1 MKIINLGATDSLLQP
16 YLAQIRDKSVQKD
29 SMRFRKNLE
38 RIGEIFAYEIS
49 KTLGYQTVDVET
61 PLGIATT
68 RQLSEPLVLA
78 TILRAGL
85 PVHQGMLN
93 CFDNAQNAFVAAYR
107 KYGKGNEC
115 DLLIEYQ
122 SCPPLEGKIL
132 IISDAMIASGASMEL
147 TYESLV
153 SCGEPLHTHIV
164 CPVASRDGVD
174 YLSKQLPH
182 KRVTFWVGAIDEE
195 LTNKSYIV
203 PGLGDAGNLAFG
215 DKA

>member
-1 MKIINLGATDSLLQP
+1 MDSEITDLITEEKAKELLNKIVNQEFSVLVQDIKNLKAELQKRDEIENR
-16 YLAQIRDKSVQKD
+16 LREQIRYLQALLFGKKSEK
-29 SMRFRKNLE
+29 
-38 RIGEIFAYEIS
+38 
-49 KTLGYQTVDVET
+49 
-61 PLGIATT
+61 
-68 RQLSEPLVLA
+68 
-78 TILRAGL
+78 
-85 PVHQGMLN
+85 
-93 CFDNAQNAFVAAYR
+93 
-107 KYGKGNEC
+107 
-115 DLLIEYQ
+115 
-122 SCPPLEGKIL
+122 KIY
-132 IISDAMIASGASMEL
+132 IISDAMIASGASMEP